1 MRIATPMQSRSHKTM
16 QRFIAAA
23 SRLAEEK
30 RWEAISI
37 AELVTAANS
46 SVGAFY
52 SRFGSKE
59 ALLEVLD
66 DAHVNALTNILTR
79 CTAGEPKALETSVA
93 LLLREL
99 VDYHLE
105 HRGLLRTLVLTARST
120 SEDSYAENSARL
132 NAHLEPVVAHLLA
145 CTDVP
150 TGCRATHI
158 ATALTFC
165 HSALREQILFPEAVP
180 LKLTS
185 KRKLHNSLRASFLG
199 TLHAL
204 VSA

>member
-1 MRIATPMQSRSHKTM
+1 MHIAAPRQPRSRRTM

-23 SRLAEEK
+23 TRLAEGK
-30 RWEAISI
+30 RWESISI
-37 AELVTAANS
+37 AELVAEAES

-66 DAHVNALTNILTR
+66 DAHVTTLTDILTR
-79 CTAGEPKALETSVA
+79 CTADDPKSLEASVS

-99 VDYHLE
+99 VDYHIA

-120 SEDSYAENSARL
+120 SEHSYAQNSARL
-132 NAHLEPVVAHLLA
+132 NAHLGPVVAHLLRCA
-145 CTDVP
+145 DVP
-150 TGCRATHI
+150 TGVRATHM

-180 LKLTS
+180 VKLS
-185 KRKLHNSLRASFLG
+185 GKRKLLNSLQASFLG

-204 VSA
+204 ASA